1 MLEIYEQYIIK
12 TETKLYI
19 IIRRKTYFKL
29 VGYVFLWNSSQVY
42 HRKIELVGVFN
53 AHKLCDNGLQLFIC
67 FPVKDCSLMPF
78 CYTKPKIHPY
88 Y

>member
-42 HRKIELVGVFN
+42 HRIELVGVFN
-53 AHKLCDNGLQLFIC
+53 AHKLCDNGLQIFIC
-67 FPVKDCSLMPF
+67 CDCSLMPF